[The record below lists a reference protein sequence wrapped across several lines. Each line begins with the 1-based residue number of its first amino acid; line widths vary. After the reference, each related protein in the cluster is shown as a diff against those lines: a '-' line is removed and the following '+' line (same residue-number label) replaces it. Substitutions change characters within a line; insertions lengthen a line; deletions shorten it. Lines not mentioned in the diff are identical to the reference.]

1 MSPLIIAILVIVA
14 VAAVPISFLGWKWR
28 KRRIHKKLVEKHDE
42 LFRSIF
48 PTGEEQKEMSRPL
61 LEQTLK
67 EVDAHI
73 AFLEGTKDQLE
84 RNAFV
89 SPLGVDFGLE
99 LHSELLTRIEAAKD
113 VRKFVVKIGNQSG
126 LGFVEEPEKDD
137 DADTNA
143 ANTTPTATA
152 QAS

>member
-1 MSPLIIAILVIVA
+1 MSPLIIAILVT
-14 VAAVPISFLGWKWR
+14 AAVTSVLVGIGLWKWR
-28 KRRIHKKLVEKHDE
+28 KRRIRKKLIEKHDE
-42 LFRSIF
+42 LFRAIF
-48 PTGEEQKEMSRPL
+48 PAGDEQKVMTRPL

-73 AFLEGTKDQLE
+73 AFLEDVKRRLE
-84 RNAFV
+84 AKAFT

-99 LHSELLTRIEAAKD
+99 LHSELLVRIKAASD
-113 VRKFVVKIGNQSG
+113 ERKFVIKVGNQSG
-126 LGFVEEPEKDD
+126 LGFVEEPAEDA

-143 ANTTPTATA
+143 AHTTPIV